1 MTGNELLRQ
10 LDHQERKNCRFIKL
24 WRKENDFVDIEL
36 IETFRDNVKGGDE
49 FADFELLDMEQL
61 WDVVKR
67 ICADRISRQIINN
80 DEMIVWERVDKHGVK
95 TSHKCSYSPEFLIQV
110 FDIETRG
117 NYID

>member
-1 MTGNELLRQ
+1 MNGTELLRQ
-10 LDHQERKNCRFIKL
+10 LGQQEMRNRHFIKL

-36 IETFRDNVKGGDE
+36 IETFRDTVKGGDE

-61 WDVVKR
+61 WDVVKK
-67 ICADRISRQIINN
+67 ICADRISRQIIDKN
-80 DEMIVWERVDKHGVK
+80 EMIIWERVDKHGIK
-95 TSHKCSYSPEFLIQV
+95 SSNQCSYSPEFLIQI